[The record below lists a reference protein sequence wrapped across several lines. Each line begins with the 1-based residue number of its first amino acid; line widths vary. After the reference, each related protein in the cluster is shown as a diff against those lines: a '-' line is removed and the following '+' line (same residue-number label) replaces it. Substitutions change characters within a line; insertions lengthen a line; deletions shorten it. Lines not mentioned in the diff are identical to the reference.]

1 MDNQR
6 SRRARSSALVPLL
19 VLLALAA
26 ACATPGGEDTAPWGP
41 LAVVN
46 QPPNGD
52 FARTEGVMRLTGE
65 CAMLEVL
72 NGDVLLLVWPADAT
86 TWQPES
92 KTILSR
98 GFGGEVVAVGDGQE
112 VVLSGSGT
120 PFIGPEAEMTMAE
133 WVAAREWEAAPR
145 GSCTSD
151 QAWSIGE
158 VALNG
163 G

>member
-6 SRRARSSALVPLL
+6 PTRARSIGLVPLL
-19 VLLALAA
+19 VVVAVAP
-26 ACATPGGEDTAPWGP
+26 ACVTPGGEDTTAWGP

-52 FARTEGVMRLTGE
+52 FARTEGVVRLTDE
-65 CAMLEVL
+65 CAMLEVP

-86 TWQPES
+86 TWQAES
-92 KTILSR
+92 ETILYR
-98 GFGGEVVAVGDGQE
+98 GFGGGVVEVGDGQE
-112 VVLSGSGT
+112 VVLSGSGE
-120 PFIGPEAEMTMAE
+120 PFVGPEVEVTMTE

-145 GSCTSD
+145 VSCAAVQT
-151 QAWSIGE
+151 WSIGE
-158 VALNG
+158 VVLSG